1 MSEFHPSRPPLAR
14 TPKGLRIRRLVEGW
28 PLLIWL
34 GMAGLA
40 YGMHSRGVT
49 YARMNGAV
57 DVNHQYVTPAED
69 GMIAKILVE
78 QGDVVQPGTVVAEM
92 DTRAVQQELG
102 ALLAGISASRR
113 EEILRLDRTRIDLE
127 AELREYAV
135 TVAESSGRLGPL
147 QRYLTKSG
155 TSGAAPGAGS
165 AGAGSGSVSA
175 VASALRR
182 PILLASDAL
191 AIESEIGEIESRVE
205 TVRKNITA
213 VEAELGKVG
222 EAIGKI
228 REDAGTAERAVAADE
243 PTAELLAALSESER
257 RELGDLKAQLAAGLL
272 RAGKGGVVDRLD
284 KSAGEYVRAGES
296 VLQVVAPTGK
306 IVAFL
311 PQADLG
317 RLKEGDTVWITPAH
331 DRNAVYESRVSKV
344 SPRISSVYDASSPL
358 PNQRIYGRNIVVPFP
373 EAAGG
378 NPPLL
383 SPGQTVVI
391 HTSRPGTVPLLNR
404 LFPLDGAGG

>member
-1 MSEFHPSRPPLAR
+1 
-14 TPKGLRIRRLVEGW
+14 
-28 PLLIWL
+28 
-34 GMAGLA
+34 MAGLA

-57 DVNHQYVTPAED
+57 DVTHQYVTPAED
-69 GMIAKILVE
+69 GIIAKILVE

-92 DTRAVQQELG
+92 DTRAVRQELG

-155 TSGAAPGAGS
+155 TGSAGSGAAT
-165 AGAGSGSVSA
+165 GSGTGSVAA

-182 PILLASDAL
+182 PILMASDAL

-205 TVRKNITA
+205 TVRKNVTA

-228 REDAGTAERAVAADE
+228 REDAGTAERAVAEDE

-272 RAGKGGVVDRLD
+272 RAGKGGVVDKLD
-284 KSAGEYVRAGES
+284 KSAGEFVRAGDS

-311 PQADLG
+311 PQAELG
-317 RLKEGDTVWITPAH
+317 RLKEGDKVWITPAH
-331 DRNAVYESRVSKV
+331 DRNAIYESRVSKV

-358 PNQRIYGRNIVVPFP
+358 PNQRIYGRNIVMPFP

-391 HTSRPGTVPLLNR
+391 HTSRPGSVPLLNR